1 MDTFRLKI
9 LASDRP
15 FYEGD
20 CISLVVPTLRGQQG
34 ILAHHSNFIS
44 AVVPGW
50 VEFRFFDGKEEKK
63 FSCAVSEGIIKTED
77 NEVLILVATAEY
89 PEEIDEN
96 RARRAADAAR
106 EELLQKQSVQE
117 YYAAKARLARAVNRL
132 KVKKHRTDEM

>member
-9 LASDRP
+9 LASDRRFTKGTVFRSSFP
-15 FYEGD
+15 RCADSRESSRITVILF
-20 CISLVVPTLRGQQG
+20 LRSCRGG
-34 ILAHHSNFIS
+34 WNSAFSTEKRKRNFP
-44 AVVPGW
+44 A
-50 VEFRFFDGKEEKK
+50 RYR
-63 FSCAVSEGIIKTED
+63 EGIIKTED

>member
-20 CISLVVPTLRGQQG
+20 CISLVVPTLRGQQV
-34 ILAHHSNFIS
+34 ILAHLSIFIS
-44 AVVPGW
+44 AVAPGW

-63 FSCAVSEGIIKTED
+63 LSCAVSEGIIKTED

>member
-63 FSCAVSEGIIKTED
+63 LSCAVSEGIIKTED
-77 NEVLILVATAEY
+77 NEVLILVATA
-89 PEEIDEN
+89 
-96 RARRAADAAR
+96 
-106 EELLQKQSVQE
+106 
-117 YYAAKARLARAVNRL
+117 
-132 KVKKHRTDEM
+132 